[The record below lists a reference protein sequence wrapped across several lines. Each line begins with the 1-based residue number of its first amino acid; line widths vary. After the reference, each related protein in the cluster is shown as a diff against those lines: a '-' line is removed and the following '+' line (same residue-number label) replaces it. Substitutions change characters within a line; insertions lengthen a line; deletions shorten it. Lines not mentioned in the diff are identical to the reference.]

1 MRGKLTDQDLTDYA
15 LNEMDAH
22 QRLYVESML
31 AVSVE
36 CRNDVYEML
45 EVAQMLEDGFEREA
59 KRVPAVLTGDQRAQ
73 LVRPRRRRAA
83 IAFLQKTA
91 ATIAIAACVAFAITS
106 PQLWHKES
114 KMVQMGTQVQQ
125 YVTNAVAPSDDA
137 VDIASFVN
145 FEQFAEDTSD
155 WMQVAS
161 ESLPQPAVVCT
172 PPSWL
177 EGSSSLSE
185 LH

>member
-15 LNEMDAH
+15 LNELDAH
-22 QRLYVESML
+22 QRMYVESML

-59 KRVPAVLTGDQRAQ
+59 KRLPAILTGEQRAE
-73 LVRPRRRRAA
+73 LVKPRRRRAA
-83 IAFLQKTA
+83 LAFAHKAA

-114 KMVQMGTQVQQ
+114 KVVQISTHVSD
-125 YVTNAVAPSDDA
+125 YVSNAVSPVADN
-137 VDIASFVN
+137 VDISSYVN
-145 FEQFAEDTSD
+145 FEQIEDDASD
-155 WMQVAS
+155 FFQVAS
-161 ESLPQPAVVCT
+161 DALPQPAVICT

-177 EGSSSLSE
+177 EGGSLPE